1 MSEWTTSELKKAA
14 KLWGEG
20 WLVKDI
26 AVELGRNFNSVN
38 HQVKRDRER
47 FPRRK
52 AAWGSLSKD
61 GVSFRTEISE
71 FVMKEIR
78 KEAKERRISINM
90 IIREALLDRFV
101 RKRWKPQGSTST
113 VKVPYSRGSKVS

>member
-1 MSEWTTSELKKAA
+1 MPEWTTTELKKAE
-14 KLWGEG
+14 KLWKEG
-20 WLVKDI
+20 KLVKEI
-26 AVELGRNFNSVN
+26 AVELGRNFQSVN

-52 AAWGSLSKD
+52 AKWGSLAKE
-61 GVSFRTEISE
+61 GVSFRAEISE
-71 FVMKEIR
+71 FVMKAIR

-101 RKRWKPQGSTST
+101 RKKWKPGPSTST
-113 VKVPYSRGSKVS
+113 EKVKLTRNSREL

>member
-1 MSEWTTSELKKAA
+1 MAEWTTSELKKAQ
-14 KLWGEG
+14 KLWNEG
-20 WLVKDI
+20 KLVKEI
-26 AVELGRNFNSVN
+26 AVELGRNYESVN

-61 GVSFRTEISE
+61 GVSFRAEISE
-71 FVMKEIR
+71 FVMKAIR

-90 IIREALLDRFV
+90 LIREALLDRFV
-101 RKRWKPQGSTST
+101 RKKWKPGPSTSIEK
-113 VKVPYSRGSKVS
+113 VKLTRNSREL